1 MMTEELTHFNSV
13 SNDFPEVVLAL
24 NESVVDYN
32 TNVLEKI
39 STEPY
44 TGKERTAYL
53 YETYRFPRSFKYE
66 DIVNGLIRLHY
77 TLSEE
82 LALQRQRD
90 TKADEFATY
99 SAKCDECKALAKEIA
114 KAREEARI

>member
-1 MMTEELTHFNSV
+1 MVTYELEHFRTEGDDKPSTLLEINSE
-13 SNDFPEVVLAL
+13 FI
-24 NESVVDYN
+24 DYN
-32 TNVLEKI
+32 CNV
-39 STEPY
+39 STE
-44 TGKERTAYL
+44 TRKD
-53 YETYRFPRSFKYE
+53 YETDATREVYVYDAYRFPKSFKYE

-82 LALQRQRD
+82 LSLQRQRD

>member
-1 MMTEELTHFNSV
+1 MVTYELEHFISEGNEKPSAILKINEEFIDCNCNV
-13 SNDFPEVVLAL
+13 KEEDREDPER
-24 NESVVDYN
+24 
-32 TNVLEKI
+32 
-39 STEPY
+39 
-44 TGKERTAYL
+44 KETRKVFVYDA
-53 YETYRFPRSFKYE
+53 YRFPRAFKYE